1 MMKVVVRILFFLLF
15 LVSSLVLSQ
24 DDLESLLNPIPNTQL
39 ISNTFKSTRIINN
52 HSVELFGKNQLD
64 LRIAHRFGLLNSG
77 LYDMFGLDQAK
88 IRIGLEYGVLE
99 NLMLGVGRS
108 TYNKTI
114 DGYIKYLLV
123 NQKKGSNSIPLT
135 VVTFSNIAINTLD
148 KNINNSL
155 DESGDQ
161 STYPFLGRLSF
172 CQQILIASK
181 VNRKFSI
188 QFIPTWV
195 HWNMVEFDEQKNQIF
210 VLGSAFRYLITR
222 SVSFNAEYFHRIN
235 PSSYDKEN
243 FYDSFSVGLDIET
256 GGHVFQL
263 HFTNSLPMHESG
275 FLTRTNGNW
284 LDGGIHFGFNI
295 SREFNL

>member
-1 MMKVVVRILFFLLF
+1 MKAGGKFLWLLFFLI
-15 LVSSLVLSQ
+15 SSFALSQ
-24 DDLESLLNPIPNTQL
+24 DDLELLLNPVPTTQPVT
-39 ISNTFKSTRIINN
+39 NTFKSTRIINN

-77 LYDMFGLDQAK
+77 LYEMFGLDQAK

-99 NLMLGVGRS
+99 NVMLGFGRS

-114 DGYIKYLLV
+114 DGYAKCLLV
-123 NQKKGSNSIPLT
+123 GQKKGSNSIPLT
-135 VVTFSNIAINTLD
+135 VVAFSNIAINTLE
-148 KNINNSL
+148 KNVNNSL
-155 DESGDQ
+155 DEHGNQVS
-161 STYPFLGRLSF
+161 YPFLGRLSF

-181 VNRKFSI
+181 INRKLSI

-195 HWNMVEFDEQKNQIF
+195 HWNMVEVNEQKNQTFI
-210 VLGSAFRYLITR
+210 LGSAFRYLLSR
-222 SVSFNAEYFHRIN
+222 SVSFNAEYFYRIN

-263 HFTNSLPMHESG
+263 HLTNSLPMHESG
-275 FLTRTNGNW
+275 FLTRTRGNW
-284 LDGGIHFGFNI
+284 LDGGVHFGFNI

>member
-1 MMKVVVRILFFLLF
+1 MKAAGRFLCF
-15 LVSSLVLSQ
+15 LIFLISSFVSSQ
-24 DDLESLLNPIPNTQL
+24 DDLESLLNPTPTTTP

-77 LYDMFGLDQAK
+77 LYEMFGLDQAK

-99 NLMLGVGRS
+99 KLMLGFGRS

-114 DGYIKYLLV
+114 DGYAKYLLV
-123 NQKKGSNSIPLT
+123 GQKKGSNSIPLT
-135 VVTFSNIAINTLD
+135 VVAFSNIAINTLEKD
-148 KNINNSL
+148 VNNSL
-155 DESGDQ
+155 DENGNQVS
-161 STYPFLGRLSF
+161 YPFLGRLSF

-195 HWNMVEFDEQKNQIF
+195 HWNMVEVKEQKNQTFI
-210 VLGSAFRYLITR
+210 LGSAFRYLLSR
-222 SVSFNAEYFHRIN
+222 SVSLNAEYFHRIN

-263 HFTNSLPMHESG
+263 HITNSLPMHESG
-275 FLTRTNGNW
+275 FLTRTSGNW